1 MIDILSFSWYSK
13 IIMKNPGTSI
23 VGKRQMLRGG
33 DSEPRNANIMKMFNL
48 LGFGE
53 HAGSGVPDI
62 FSIWREAGFVE
73 PTIDEYFGGDEPNKT
88 VVTLPLVEKEL
99 VETEKRPKKQPKKQ
113 PNRNKTLEVMERTEK
128 ILDLIKDDPT
138 ISRSEI
144 ARSLSL
150 TEAQIR
156 TAIDRLKKN
165 DIIKWEGSPRKG
177 KWIII
182 KT

>member
-1 MIDILSFSWYSK
+1 
-13 IIMKNPGTSI
+13 MKNPGTSI

-33 DSEPRNANIMKMFNL
+33 DSEPRNANIMKMLNL

-113 PNRNKTLEVMERTEK
+113 PKSSKALEIIERAEK
-128 ILDLIKDDPT
+128 ILELIKDNPT
-138 ISRSEI
+138 ISRSDI
-144 ARSLSL
+144 ARTLSL
-150 TEAQIR
+150 TEAQSR
-156 TAIDRLKKN
+156 TAIDHLKN
-165 DIIKWEGSPRKG
+165 NNTIKWEGPPRKG
-177 KWIII
+177 KWIIN
-182 KT
+182 KP

>member
-1 MIDILSFSWYSK
+1 MIEILSFSWYSK

-99 VETEKRPKKQPKKQ
+99 VETEKQPKKQ

-165 DIIKWEGSPRKG
+165 SIIKWEGSPRKG